1 MQPLFG
7 IETEYGITVDGKDKL
22 DVVSES
28 IALVRSYTQ
37 KEAALK
43 WDYSLEDPYLDA
55 RGFRV
60 KELLED
66 SDEPQTGPSQEA
78 LEPALSWQEIKSD
91 LVLSNGA
98 RFYNDHAHP
107 EYSTP
112 ECTTLE
118 EIAAHDRAGERILWL
133 SASRRNHE
141 IAPLCVRLYKNNT
154 DFLGHSYGCHDNYL
168 VPRAVEFRDLA
179 SGMMPFLVTRQI
191 FAGAGKIGIENE
203 NHQMIDRGHF
213 QISQRS
219 DFFCVLLSIDTM
231 RQRPIINT
239 RDEPHANPKQYRR
252 FHVIVGDANMND
264 FATALKI
271 GTTQLALELIEKKL
285 QPTLTLAD
293 PVHAIQSVSQ
303 DPVYR
308 WIVSLEDGR
317 TISAVDLQR
326 LYLEAAKKHLV
337 SDSPER
343 IRLLAEWEKILDDLE
358 ADPWKCADR
367 VDWVSKKSLLQT
379 MVENEG
385 ISWQDPWLQ
394 SIDLEYHNIDP
405 DHGLF
410 YALQKQ
416 GRTRGWINSTQ
427 AEAAVLEP
435 PRTSRAYFRG
445 RCVRK
450 FGAEMSSVQWDE
462 VEFLIKGRK
471 HRIDLDALFDPD
483 QIQRYNSLVDKAGT
497 PENLLRELGTIP

>member
-28 IALVRSYTQ
+28 IALVGSYTQ

-66 SDEPQTGPSQEA
+66 SDEPQSI
-78 LEPALSWQEIKSD
+78 PAEERSLSWQEIKSD

-112 ECTTLE
+112 ECTTLDQ
-118 EIAAHDRAGERILWL
+118 IAAHDQAGERILWL
-133 SASRRNHE
+133 SARRRNQE
-141 IAPLCVRLYKNNT
+141 IAPLQVRLYKNNT

-168 VPRAVEFRDLA
+168 VPREVEFRDLA
-179 SGMMPFLVTRQI
+179 AGMMPFLVTRQI

-203 NHQMIDRGHF
+203 NHQMIDRGHY

-239 RDEPHANPKQYRR
+239 RDEPHADPARYRR

-285 QPTLTLAD
+285 QPAIALAD
-293 PVHAIQSVSQ
+293 PIHAIQSVSH
-303 DPVYR
+303 DPVHR
-308 WIVSLEDGR
+308 WIVSLADGR
-317 TISAVDLQR
+317 TIPAIDLQR
-326 LYLEAAKKHLV
+326 LYLAAAQKHLA
-337 SDSPER
+337 SDSSER
-343 IRLLAEWEKILDDLE
+343 IRLLSEWETILDDLE
-358 ADPWKCADR
+358 SDPWKCADR
-367 VDWVSKKSLLQT
+367 VDWVAKKSLLQT
-379 MVENEG
+379 MVENEA
-385 ISWQDPWLQ
+385 ISWNDPWLQ

-405 DHGLF
+405 EQGLF
-410 YALQKQ
+410 HALQRQ
-416 GRTRGWINSTQ
+416 GRVRGWIDPAR
-427 AEAAVLEP
+427 AEEAVLEP

-462 VEFLIKGRK
+462 VEFLVNGRK
-471 HRIDLDALFDPD
+471 HRIDLDGLFC
-483 QIQRYNSLVDKAGT
+483 QSEIERYNSLVDKAHT